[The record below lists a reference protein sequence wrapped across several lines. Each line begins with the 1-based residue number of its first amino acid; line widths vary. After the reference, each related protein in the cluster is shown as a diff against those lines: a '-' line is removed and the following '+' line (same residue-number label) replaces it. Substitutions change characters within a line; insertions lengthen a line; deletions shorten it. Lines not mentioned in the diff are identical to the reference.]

1 MTDRSQF
8 KLAIMVLKFV
18 EMDVGSS
25 IATCSLNF
33 WESYLRRKDR
43 DHKFAAL
50 VFLLYCCFQVRWC
63 GRRGNRI
70 KGGFTTGITSV
81 DSASHPS
88 PSGCDTDT
96 KHSIKKRVWETESS
110 IFPTARGRQT
120 NLSSSYRINS
130 PSSFIILIRPQKGKS
145 TCREKG
151 TFNQFGP
158 YW

>member
-1 MTDRSQF
+1 MQQWWSTKNTNRTMTDRSQF

-50 VFLLYCCFQVRWC
+50 VLYCCFQVRWC

-88 PSGCDTDT
+88 PSGCETQHKRESGRDGEQHFP
-96 KHSIKKRVWETESS
+96 HSKRAADKSV
-110 IFPTARGRQT
+110 QQLQ
-120 NLSSSYRINS
+120 NQQ
-130 PSSFIILIRPQKGKS
+130 SFIVHHPHQTSEG
-145 TCREKG
+145 
-151 TFNQFGP
+151 
-158 YW
+158 